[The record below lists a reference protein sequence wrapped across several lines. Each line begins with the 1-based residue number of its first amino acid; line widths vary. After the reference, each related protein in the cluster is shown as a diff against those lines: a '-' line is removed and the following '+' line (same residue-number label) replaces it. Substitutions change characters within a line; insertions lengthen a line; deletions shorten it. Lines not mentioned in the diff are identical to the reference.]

1 MVGFQD
7 LKKRKK
13 EKQSFLTPSQ
23 EFSIHHKYLSSTYQK
38 IIIIIILRNEKSC
51 SVCAFISLLLNSLA
65 SLPLRTLLLTQVNDL
80 MLIEFHM
87 PNWTLLHT
95 WSVWQLPN
103 FIMFI
108 GWLVCMPTEDCLNH
122 DWVSLKSLK
131 WLAISCRPIYL
142 SFPFIIWKH
151 KTQNE
156 CINHL

>member
-7 LKKRKK
+7 NKKKK
-13 EKQSFLTPSQ
+13 SFLTPCQ

-38 IIIIIILRNEKSC
+38 IIIIILRNEKSC
-51 SVCAFISLLLNSLA
+51 SVRALISLLLNSLA

-103 FIMFI
+103 FIMFTPWRNAVNLFQLV
-108 GWLVCMPTEDCLNH
+108 GLHANRRLFEPWLGLIE
-122 DWVSLKSLK
+122 KSKMTCYFL
-131 WLAISCRPIYL
+131 STYL
-142 SFPFIIWKH
+142 SFISFYYLE
-151 KTQNE
+151 T
-156 CINHL
+156 